1 MDKKRKYL
9 IFLVTAVL
17 SLTAFFVTA
26 TITDSKFGKILS
38 FVMPFAVIAVGAAI
52 YKAELCAGKK
62 SEAIKKSVE
71 SGDYFSSQSW
81 RQVYLDYRTQYEF
94 AKIHPRGMRAD
105 MLRNYRNLPTYL
117 YFLFFFTIAVVFVC
131 ILMPHPI
138 EKMTKFRFVMLFG
151 GILGSCDGLRRLAG
165 IPARRWMKRIK
176 AEYSD
181 VEASYNSGRLIRSWT
196 SGINIG
202 TDYIVIFDPS
212 RVVSFRTADI
222 VDAGRKVVR
231 EKQYNTG
238 IYIQTD
244 QKYKVFFVVGH
255 SKKAQKTYEV
265 ELDVFESQLVCD
277 EVRELLNRR
286 SELPDSFEE
295 TVLEDITTP

>member
-26 TITDSKFGKILS
+26 TVTDSKFGKILS
-38 FVMPFAVIAVGAAI
+38 FVIPLAVIAVSAAI
-52 YKAELCAGKK
+52 YTAELRAIKK
-62 SEAIKKSVE
+62 NEAIKRSVE
-71 SGDYFSSQSW
+71 NGEFFSSQSW
-81 RQVYLDYRTQYEF
+81 RQAYLNFRTQYEF
-94 AKIHPRGMRAD
+94 ANIHPRGMRAD

-117 YFLFFFTIAVVFVC
+117 YFLFFFIVAVIFVC

-138 EKMTKFRFVMLFG
+138 EKMTKFRFMMLLLG
-151 GILGSCDGLRRLAG
+151 MLGSCDGIRRLAG
-165 IPARRWMKRIK
+165 VPARRWMKRIK

-181 VEASYNSGRLIRSWT
+181 VEASYNSGRLVKSWT

-202 TDYIVIFDPS
+202 TDYIVIFNPS

-222 VDAGRKVVR
+222 VEAGRKVVR
-231 EKQYNTG
+231 ENQYNTG
-238 IYIQTD
+238 IYVQTD

-255 SKKAQKTYEV
+255 SKKVQTTYEV
-265 ELDVFESQLVCD
+265 ELDVFESQIVCD
-277 EVRELLNRR
+277 EVRELLDRR

-295 TVLEDITTP
+295 TVHEDIASV

>member
-26 TITDSKFGKILS
+26 TVTDSKFGKILS
-38 FVMPFAVIAVGAAI
+38 FVIPLAVIAVSAAI
-52 YKAELCAGKK
+52 YTAELRAIKK
-62 SEAIKKSVE
+62 NEAIKRSVE
-71 SGDYFSSQSW
+71 NGEFFSSQSW
-81 RQVYLDYRTQYEF
+81 RQAYLNFRTQYEF
-94 AKIHPRGMRAD
+94 AKIDPRGMRAD
-105 MLRNYRNLPTYL
+105 ILRNYRNLPTYL
-117 YFLFFFTIAVVFVC
+117 YFLFFFTVAVVFAC

-138 EKMTKFRFVMLFG
+138 ENMTKFRFMMLLG
-151 GILGSCDGLRRLAG
+151 GILCSCDGIRRLAG

-181 VEASYNSGRLIRSWT
+181 VEASYNSGRLVKSWT

-202 TDYIVIFDPS
+202 TDYIVIFNPS

-222 VDAGRKVVR
+222 VEAGRKVVR
-231 EKQYNTG
+231 ENQSNTG
-238 IYIQTD
+238 IYVQTD
-244 QKYKVFFVVGH
+244 QTYKVFFVVGH
-255 SKKAQKTYEV
+255 SKKVQRTYEV
-265 ELDVFESQLVCD
+265 ELDVFESELVCD
-277 EVRELLNRR
+277 EVRELLDRR

-295 TVLEDITTP
+295 TVHEDIASV

>member
-26 TITDSKFGKILS
+26 TVTDSKFGKILS
-38 FVMPFAVIAVGAAI
+38 FVIPLAVIAVSAAI
-52 YKAELCAGKK
+52 YTAELRAIKK
-62 SEAIKKSVE
+62 NEAIKRSVE
-71 SGDYFSSQSW
+71 NGEFFSSQSW
-81 RQVYLDYRTQYEF
+81 RQAYLNFRTQYEF
-94 AKIHPRGMRAD
+94 ANIHPRGMRAD

-117 YFLFFFTIAVVFVC
+117 YFLFFFIVAVIFVC

-138 EKMTKFRFVMLFG
+138 EKMTKFRFMMLLLG
-151 GILGSCDGLRRLAG
+151 MLGSCDGIRRLAG
-165 IPARRWMKRIK
+165 VPARRWMKRIK

-181 VEASYNSGRLIRSWT
+181 VEASYNSGRLVKSWT

-202 TDYIVIFDPS
+202 TDYIVIFNPS

-222 VDAGRKVVR
+222 VEAGRKVVR
-231 EKQYNTG
+231 ENQYNTG
-238 IYIQTD
+238 IYVQTD

-255 SKKAQKTYEV
+255 SKKVQRTYEV
-265 ELDVFESQLVCD
+265 ELDVFESQIVCD
-277 EVRELLNRR
+277 EVRELLDRR

-295 TVLEDITTP
+295 TVHEDIASV

>member
-9 IFLVTAVL
+9 IILVTAVL
-17 SLTAFFVTA
+17 SLTSFFVTA
-26 TITDSKFGKILS
+26 TITDSKFGKVLS
-38 FVMPFAVIAVGAAI
+38 FVMPLIVIAVSAAI
-52 YKAELCAGKK
+52 YTAELRAIKK
-62 SEAIKKSVE
+62 NEAIKKSVK
-71 SGDYFSSQSW
+71 SGNYFSSQSW
-81 RQVYLDYRTQYEF
+81 RQAYLDYRTQYEF
-94 AKIHPRGMRAD
+94 AKIHPSGMRAD

-117 YFLFFFTIAVVFVC
+117 YFLFFLTIAVVFVC

-138 EKMTKFRFVMLFG
+138 EKMTKFRFTMLFG
-151 GILGSCDGLRRLAG
+151 GILGSFDGLRRLAG

-181 VEASYNSGRLIRSWT
+181 VEASYNNGKLIRSWT

-202 TDYIVIFDPS
+202 TDYIVIFDPGK
-212 RVVSFRTADI
+212 VVSFRTADI

-231 EKQYNTG
+231 ERQYNTG
-238 IYIQTD
+238 VYLQTD
-244 QKYKVFFVVGH
+244 QKYKVFFVVVD
-255 SKKAQKTYEV
+255 SKKVQRTYEV

-277 EVRELLNRR
+277 EVRELLDVR
-286 SELPDSFEE
+286 SELPDSYEE